1 MSGKALKL
9 IQPVSK
15 RDQVV
20 ASFKE
25 AILSGV
31 IQPGEA
37 IVESRVAQQLGA
49 GIPLIREAL
58 IELEHQGYVQFLHG
72 PRARLLGETNP
83 GSGPIDP
90 SHSGTAQGRR
100 LIELAWSPPRPGR
113 YGYPNYRASWVAEE
127 FTASGPVTY
136 GFVSQDDMTDA
147 AYRAWRDD
155 IAAGRASV
163 LIADNRAGIGSGH
176 RQRGAD
182 FDLRERDARRAEHS
196 DYDGNGSDPL
206 GGKKR
211 T

>member
-1 MSGKALKL
+1 MPRVDHNEASGAAWLQFREDL
-9 IQPVSK
+9 
-15 RDQVV
+15 VV
-20 ASFKE
+20 RLFG
-25 AILSGV
+25 LL
-31 IQPGEA
+31 PGEG
-37 IVESRVAQQLGA
+37 IVLDT
-49 GIPLIREAL
+49 
-58 IELEHQGYVQFLHG
+58 EHQGYVQFLHG

-147 AYRAWRDD
+147 ANLA
-155 IAAGRASV
+155 IATFLTLGLALPSTITWIDAFEQHAIDV
-163 LIADNRAGIGSGH
+163 YEHAITADE
-176 RQRGAD
+176 
-182 FDLRERDARRAEHS
+182 L
-196 DYDGNGSDPL
+196 
-206 GGKKR
+206 